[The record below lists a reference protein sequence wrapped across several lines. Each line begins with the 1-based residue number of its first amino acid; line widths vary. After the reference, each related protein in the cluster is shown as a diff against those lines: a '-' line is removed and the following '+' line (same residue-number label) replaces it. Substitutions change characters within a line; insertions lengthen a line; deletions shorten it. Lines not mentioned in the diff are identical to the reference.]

1 MTTVALSDISIDG
14 GTQSRVAISDQTV
27 GDYAEA
33 IREGVDF
40 PPVVLFYDGVTHWLG
55 DGFHRYHGYQRAGAV
70 EIEADVRNGTKRD
83 AILFSVGANATHG
96 LRRTDDDKRKAAGI
110 LLKDA
115 EWSDWSDRE
124 IARRCGVSHQFVSK
138 VRKEIAQHTGH
149 ATSMERTFTHPRTGQ
164 PATMR
169 TGNIGAGQGGAE
181 DKAAKRE
188 AREAEQAEHDR
199 QRDEARAS
207 LPPAIQEA
215 EARKQVAIDARAAAP
230 VEGPPAAPLV
240 GLSPEDRIAELE
252 AAVESL
258 TTENAKLKAE
268 NKAFAEMRAE
278 FEKGGFADVIAG
290 KDEVI
295 RAQATRIEA
304 ESQEKVRNLRSA
316 DFWRKQAEKLGYS
329 RDIEIDLGEA
339 VDA

>member
-1 MTTVALSDISIDG
+1 MTAVALSDISIDG
-14 GTQSRVAISDQTV
+14 GTQSRVGLDEQVVA
-27 GDYAEA
+27 DYAAA
-33 IREGVDF
+33 IRDGADF
-40 PPVVLFYDGVTHWLG
+40 PPVVLFFDGTTYRLA
-55 DGFHRYHGYQRAGAV
+55 DGFHRFHAYRHAGAV
-70 EIEADVRNGTKRD
+70 EIEAEVRQGTTRD
-83 AILFSVGANATHG
+83 AILFSVGANASHG
-96 LRRTDDDKRKAAGI
+96 LRRSNDDKRKAVLT
-110 LLKDA
+110 LLRDA
-115 EWSDWSDRE
+115 EWSAWSDRE
-124 IARRCGVSHQFVSK
+124 IARRVGVSNNFVSSLRPSVIEGQIDAK
-138 VRKEIAQHTGH
+138 
-149 ATSMERTFTHPRTGQ
+149 RTVTRGGTTYQ
-164 PATMR
+164 QDTAK
-169 TGNIGAGQGGAE
+169 IGAPAE

-188 AREAEQAEHDR
+188 ARAAQQAEHER

-215 EARKQVAIDARAAAP
+215 EAHKQVAIDARAAAP
-230 VEGPPAAPLV
+230 VEGTPAAPLV
-240 GLSPEDRIAELE
+240 GLPPEDRIAELE

-278 FEKGGFADVIAG
+278 FQKGGFAAVIAG

-316 DFWRKQAEKLGYS
+316 EFWRKQAEKLGYS
-329 RDIEIDLGEA
+329 RDVEIDLEEA